1 MEPETVS
8 ETKLQEQPLAFI
20 ENMLSAAEPPP
31 TDHTVYTTSYVG
43 SETENLRTTCRGDRR
58 VKTGPLTTIENYVKQ
73 F

>member
-8 ETKLQEQPLAFI
+8 ETKLQEQPLAII

-31 TDHTVYTTSYVG
+31 TDHTVYTCTTSYVG
-43 SETENLRTTCRGDRR
+43 SETLRTCLGERR
-58 VKTGPLTTIENYVKQ
+58 VKTGPLTTIENSVKQ